1 MGSKSAKPVRVGRI
15 LPQHTDPGLQPER
28 TVMSWGRTGLATSV
42 VALLL
47 IRWYPSVGA
56 VVFVPVAI
64 AIVGAGL
71 IQLSQ
76 RRRYQV
82 QAAGM
87 NNEKVANDFWAVFW
101 MTVMALLIATT
112 GLITMWVA

>member
-1 MGSKSAKPVRVGRI
+1 MASDRPASNVGH
-15 LPQHTDPGLQPER
+15 QDPGLQPER

-47 IRWYPSVGA
+47 IRWYPSVGP
-56 VVFVPVAI
+56 VVVVPVVI

-76 RRRYQV
+76 RRRYSV
-82 QAAGM
+82 QAAGIA
-87 NNEKVANDFWAVFW
+87 NEHVESDFWAVFW
-101 MTVMALLIATT
+101 MTVMAVLIAGT
-112 GLITMWVA
+112 GIAAMWAS

>member
-1 MGSKSAKPVRVGRI
+1 MVSNANAQPKRFVTS
-15 LPQHTDPGLQPER
+15 PQHQDPGLQPER

-47 IRWYPSVGA
+47 IRWYPSVGGI
-56 VVFVPVAI
+56 VFLPVTI

-76 RRRYQV
+76 RKRYGI
-82 QAAGM
+82 QAAGIS
-87 NNEKVANDFWAVFW
+87 NEKVASDFWAVCW
-101 MTVMALLIATT
+101 MTVMAILIATT
-112 GLITMWVA
+112 GIITMWAS

>member
-1 MGSKSAKPVRVGRI
+1 MGSSPVDPARSRGNF
-15 LPQHTDPGLQPER
+15 PHHSDPGLQPER

-47 IRWYPSVGA
+47 LRWYPSVGA
-56 VVFVPVAI
+56 VVFIPVAI

-76 RRRYQV
+76 RRRYQI
-82 QAAGM
+82 QAAGIH
-87 NNEKVANDFWAVFW
+87 NEKVARSEEHTSELQSRFDLVCR
-101 MTVMALLIATT
+101 LL
-112 GLITMWVA
+112 LEKKK

>member
-1 MGSKSAKPVRVGRI
+1 MGSSPVDPGRSRGNF
-15 LPQHTDPGLQPER
+15 PHHSDPGLQPER

-47 IRWYPSVGA
+47 LRWYPSVGA
-56 VVFVPVAI
+56 VVFIPVAI

-76 RRRYQV
+76 RRRYQI
-82 QAAGM
+82 QAAGIH
-87 NNEKVANDFWAVFW
+87 NEKVASDFWAVLW
-101 MTVMALLIATT
+101 MTIMAMLLATT
-112 GLITMWVA
+112 GLITMWAA

>member
-1 MGSKSAKPVRVGRI
+1 MASSPDRFRSRLQPLG
-15 LPQHTDPGLQPER
+15 HTDPGLQPER

-47 IRWYPSVGA
+47 IRWYPSVGP
-56 VVFVPVAI
+56 VVFVPVFI

-76 RRRYQV
+76 RRRYEV
-82 QAAGM
+82 QAAGIA
-87 NNEKVANDFWAVFW
+87 NENVASDFWAVFW
-101 MTVMALLIATT
+101 MTVMAVLIAAT
-112 GLITMWVA
+112 GLIAMWAA

>member
-1 MGSKSAKPVRVGRI
+1 MVSKSAARSPRRQPA
-15 LPQHTDPGLQPER
+15 PQHADPGLQPER

-47 IRWYPSVGA
+47 IRWYPSVGSM
-56 VVFVPVAI
+56 VFVPVAI

-76 RRRYQV
+76 RRRYHVQV
-82 QAAGM
+82 AGITH
-87 NNEKVANDFWAVFW
+87 EKVAADFWAVWW
-101 MTVMALLIATT
+101 MTVMAVLLATT
-112 GLITMWVA
+112 GIIGMWVF

>member
-1 MGSKSAKPVRVGRI
+1 MVSKPAARFPRRQPA
-15 LPQHTDPGLQPER
+15 PQHTDPGLQPER

-56 VVFVPVAI
+56 VVFAPVAI

-76 RRRYQV
+76 RRRYQIQV
-82 QAAGM
+82 AGITH
-87 NNEKVANDFWAVFW
+87 EKVAADFWAVLW
-101 MTVMALLIATT
+101 MTVMAVLIAAT
-112 GLITMWVA
+112 GILGVWVF